1 MSFSVDKIYNSYGAN
16 QGIDVQA
23 VKKIAQQIFANAQA
37 ESTLDL
43 QNLNLSNFSRSQAFG
58 IDLYQTNT
66 DTAIKASLRNSDVD
80 LKLSENFVANVQY
93 LNSQAAQKNAE
104 NVTEYSPELQAQQV
118 QPVEETN
125 SEPNVKINIFEP
137 KANAQEVSAVKEA
150 PKVEEVNT
158 SALRTTDADVKLSVQ
173 NSENVNFLNTM
184 AAKEHYTL
192 QKTEGKIALPD
203 DNVQKPD
210 TKNVVILTPS
220 QETNGSQN
228 MNNNR
233 RGSNPFAFYMAIPK
247 KEEDNKEEE
256 SKPINLIA

>member
-43 QNLNLSNFSRSQAFG
+43 QNLNLSQFSRTQAFG
-58 IDLYQTNT
+58 LDLYRTNP
-66 DTAIKASLRNSDVD
+66 DTAIQASLRNTDVD
-80 LKLSENFVANVQY
+80 LKLSENFAANVQY

-104 NVTEYSPELQAQQV
+104 NVTEYNPELQAQQV
-118 QPVEETN
+118 QPVEETAN
-125 SEPNVKINIFEP
+125 EPNVKINIFEP
-137 KANAQEVSAVKEA
+137 KANVEEASATKEA

-158 SALRTTDADVKLSVQ
+158 SALRTTDADVKLAVQ
-173 NSENVNFLNTM
+173 TNENVQFLNTL

-210 TKNVVILTPS
+210 AKNVVILSPS

-247 KEEDNKEEE
+247 KEDDNKEEE

>member
-1 MSFSVDKIYNSYGAN
+1 MSFQVDKIYNSYGVN

-58 IDLYQTNT
+58 IDLYRANT
-66 DTAIKASLRNSDVD
+66 ETAIQTSLRSSDVD

-104 NVTEYSPELQAQQV
+104 NITEYNPELQTQQV

-137 KANAQEVSAVKEA
+137 KANVEEVSAKQA

-158 SALRTTDADVKLSVQ
+158 SALRTTDADVKLAVQ
-173 NSENVNFLNTM
+173 TSENVNFLNAM

-203 DNVQKPD
+203 DNVQKAD
-210 TKNVVILTPS
+210 SKNVVIIAPS
-220 QETNGSQN
+220 NETNGSQN

-233 RGSNPFAFYMAIPK
+233 RGSNPFSFYMAIPK
-247 KEEDNKEEE
+247 KEDENNEEE
-256 SKPINLIA
+256 TKPINLIA